1 MKTRLLFAAVLASTV
16 FAPAPLIAQQPGP
29 GKEAQVQ
36 TAPDVKAF
44 DKRLAEAD
52 AQFKRMQEQM
62 DRLRQAQDPQERQ
75 RLMQEHWASMHSA
88 MTTMHGMWGPGM
100 MGCCGSG
107 TGTMGHGMMMGPGMM
122 RGQGM
127 MGWGGMQ
134 PYYNK
139 LTPEQ
144 MKQRQ
149 YMMDR
154 YMGMQQMMMDHML
167 QQQQWMMQPP
177 PVAPTT

>member
-88 MTTMHGMWGPGM
+88 MTTMHGM
-100 MGCCGSG
+100 
-107 TGTMGHGMMMGPGMM
+107 
-122 RGQGM
+122 
-127 MGWGGMQ
+127 
-134 PYYNK
+134 
-139 LTPEQ
+139 
-144 MKQRQ
+144 
-149 YMMDR
+149 
-154 YMGMQQMMMDHML
+154 